1 MNENDNINEII
12 CSFCDG
18 GKEKTISHSSDSKG
32 EIINTNKTNMIIP
45 CKCKGLSHPYCAMVH
60 CVINFITYCD
70 SCGCRY
76 NIQIVRRKKSKCSQF
91 KYIFSYLLIIFLFAG
106 ISSITI
112 TYIFKSSFVIEKEDY
127 FYLNYYIGFIIA
139 LLFFIFLIIVIVSFI
154 RKVKEEL

>member
-18 GKEKTISHSSDSKG
+18 GKEKTISHSSDSKE

-112 TYIFKSSFVIEKEDY
+112 IWIRDRSTENSRSTVFVWMPVLK
-127 FYLNYYIGFIIA
+127 
-139 LLFFIFLIIVIVSFI
+139 LISANLERAF
-154 RKVKEEL
+154 